1 MDPTRNRDRLLAGAV
16 DWTLAHGVAALTL
29 RPLAKALGTSDR
41 MLVYH
46 FGSKD
51 GLVDTV
57 LATANERLLAGL
69 DPEPLTADGTVPA
82 LVSGLWSQLSSAE
95 AEPYLRLYFE
105 AYGLALQQPERYR
118 PYLVHTV
125 RGWHTLAVDLLRAC
139 GVPEEQTLRRATL
152 IVSAIDGLLLDLY
165 ATGDRARIDQAA
177 SDLAT
182 HLGT

>member
-1 MDPTRNRDRLLAGAV
+1 MEPTSSKDRLLAGAL

-51 GLVDTV
+51 ALVDAV
-57 LATANERLLAGL
+57 LARANERLLAGL
-69 DPEPLTADGTVPA
+69 GPEPLTAEGTVPA
-82 LVSGLWSQLSSAE
+82 LVRGLWSQLSSSE

-118 PYLVHTV
+118 PYLVQTV
-125 RGWHTLAVDLLRAC
+125 QGWHALAVDLLRAC
-139 GVPEEQTLRRATL
+139 GVPEVQTLRRATL

-165 ATGDRARIDQAA
+165 ATGDRIRVDQAA
-177 SDLAT
+177 GDLADR
-182 HLGT
+182 LGA